1 MSSSFLRDFLQMLLW
16 KGDAIKSSL
25 SLDYKPEETVQ

>member
-16 KGDAIKSSL
+16 KGEATKSSL
-25 SLDYKPEETVQ
+25 SLDCKPEETVQ

>member
-1 MSSSFLRDFLQMLLW
+1 MSSSFLRDFYRRYY
-16 KGDAIKSSL
+16 GGEAIKSSL

>member
-16 KGDAIKSSL
+16 KGDATKSSL
-25 SLDYKPEETVQ
+25 SLDRTPEETVQ